1 MKKRIDITCPTVEG
15 LIQALKQFPED
26 ALLLDTDCGHDT
38 GIALESET
46 LDTIDDSGNP
56 DTVTVVNLYI
66 YNTSPY
72 Y

>member
-1 MKKRIDITCPTVEG
+1 MIKINITHPTVKE
-15 LIQALKQFPED
+15 LIQALKQYPED
-26 ALLLDTDCGHDT
+26 ALLIDTDCGHDT

-56 DTVTVVNLYI
+56 DTYTVVNLYI